1 VCGSASAA
9 YRAAVVE
16 EGGIRRL
23 VAAMRTFPDRAN
35 LILHACS
42 CLLNLALANGTANQL
57 DLSKRSVR
65 LF

>member
-1 VCGSASAA
+1 V

-42 CLLNLALANGTANQL
+42 CLLNLALANGTLLGKVSAEEWSFL
-57 DLSKRSVR
+57 D
-65 LF
+65 

>member
-1 VCGSASAA
+1 M

-42 CLLNLALANGTANQL
+42 CLLNLALANGTIG
-57 DLSKRSVR
+57 
-65 LF
+65 